1 MKIIAKLNKN
11 KIFFVLIQIT
21 AFFIMLYLS
30 YIEPL
35 DADDFWYITKDKNLL
50 GYAVKTT
57 INYYLNSGGRCLVNG
72 LMAFFINV
80 DRAYFAVVN
89 SIIYVIF
96 AITIYL
102 FAFPY
107 EKSVAGV
114 RKTDVNNTFM
124 TFVYCALWFS
134 LPTFGQVALWI
145 TGSLAYLWPCTV
157 LITFIH
163 YYYLRFSGIVND
175 STETRVLPIKI
186 IGMAVWGFLAGSSIE
201 PCACILMV
209 MIFSYVLYM
218 RHIGRYMQK
227 LELVGI
233 VFAILGFVFLFT
245 APGIYK
251 RGAGV
256 SESANILVKYGYRF
270 LRTTYY
276 FGKYELFLF
285 GVSCALIFIG
295 YQHGIKAL
303 INNNKEQIVLIVGAF
318 LGTYV
323 MVLSPGMAN
332 RIFIF
337 PVALLIMAI
346 GISFKKYMVQKH
358 ILTITIL
365 IATLICVTAV
375 SVFTAVVR
383 CNQTGEPLRIN
394 LEYNTGASSMQL
406 F

>member
-1 MKIIAKLNKN
+1 M
-11 KIFFVLIQIT
+11 
-21 AFFIMLYLS
+21 
-30 YIEPL
+30 
-35 DADDFWYITKDKNLL
+35 
-50 GYAVKTT
+50 
-57 INYYLNSGGRCLVNG
+57 
-72 LMAFFINV
+72 
-80 DRAYFAVVN
+80 
-89 SIIYVIF
+89 
-96 AITIYL
+96 
-102 FAFPY
+102 
-107 EKSVAGV
+107 
-114 RKTDVNNTFM
+114 
-124 TFVYCALWFS
+124 
-134 LPTFGQVALWI
+134 
-145 TGSLAYLWPCTV
+145 
-157 LITFIH
+157 
-163 YYYLRFSGIVND
+163 
-175 STETRVLPIKI
+175 
-186 IGMAVWGFLAGSSIE
+186 
-201 PCACILMV
+201 
-209 MIFSYVLYM
+209 
-218 RHIGRYMQK
+218 
-227 LELVGI
+227 
-233 VFAILGFVFLFT
+233 
-245 APGIYK
+245 
-251 RGAGV
+251 
-256 SESANILVKYGYRF
+256 SESVNILVKYGYRF

-346 GISFKKYMVQKH
+346 GISLKKYMVQKH